1 MGILGKLFGTDKL
14 KVTDTDFGEIE
25 SFSTNGDRIGWLVNR
40 RYLDT
45 DVEILI
51 DGNTEG
57 LFKDQKQILL
67 QALNNEPT
75 VKLEAENALKEQY
88 ENAELTFTSLDT
100 HFQLKGISVNTEGFE
115 TIFQEKEGK
124 NYFFSVHFKNNKQI
138 GVSIDG

>member
-1 MGILGKLFGTDKL
+1 MEILGKLFGRDKL
-14 KVTDTDFGEIE
+14 KITDTDFGEIE
-25 SFSTNGDRIGWLVNR
+25 SFSTNGNRIGWLVNR

-51 DGNTEG
+51 DGNIEG
-57 LFKDQKQILL
+57 LFKEQKEILL
-67 QALNNEPT
+67 QTLNNESA
-75 VKLEAENALKEQY
+75 VKLEAGNALKEQY
-88 ENAELTFTSLDT
+88 ENAELAFISLDT

-115 TIFQEKEGK
+115 MIFQEKEGK

>member
-45 DVEILI
+45 NVEILI

-88 ENAELTFTSLDT
+88 ENAELTFISLDT
-100 HFQLKGISVNTEGFE
+100 HFQLKEISVNTEGFE
-115 TIFQEKEGK
+115 MIFQEKEGK

>member
-88 ENAELTFTSLDT
+88 ENAELTFTSLDE

-115 TIFQEKEGK
+115 MIFQEKEGK
-124 NYFFSVHFKNNKQI
+124 NYFFS
-138 GVSIDG
+138 